1 MLTHL
6 VMKVH
11 LLLKVFR
18 LSSNGEGE
26 PNFFSEERTP
36 YRLYGGKQVSISG
49 DIERELSFA

>member
-6 VMKVH
+6 VMRVH

-26 PNFFSEERTP
+26 PNFFSEERVLRTDFTAGS
-36 YRLYGGKQVSISG
+36 RSVSPEISN
-49 DIERELSFA
+49 EN